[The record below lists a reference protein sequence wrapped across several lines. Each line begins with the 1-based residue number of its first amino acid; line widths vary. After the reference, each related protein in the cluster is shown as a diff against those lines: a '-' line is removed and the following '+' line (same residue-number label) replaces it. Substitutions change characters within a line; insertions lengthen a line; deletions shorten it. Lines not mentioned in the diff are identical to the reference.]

1 MLPTTEV
8 LEQDLLKVRGL
19 VESMAAQRRNQTAN
33 DSLVTQLSLNP
44 ESLEEAAQNLMSQAS
59 ETLCLIIG
67 ERSETATA
75 VISAFRRIA
84 PVLAPQ
90 VTVRAL
96 VPPVTRTREALAALF
111 PERAQVRLAMLS
123 GLTAVVSDAK
133 TTLVSNTPGDPSLIH
148 NSSVATNLRALFD
161 TVWPTAQVLDQHLRL
176 REQSHA
182 EELRRVLGCLQEG
195 LIDDVAAR
203 KVSMSVRTYR
213 RHVADLMALLGT
225 SSRFQA
231 GARAVETGLL
241 PRRSTRVAA
250 RPVPAD
256 IVSRVSP
263 ECST

>member
-1 MLPTTEV
+1 MPTTEV

-19 VESMAAQRRNQTAN
+19 VESMAAQRRSQTAN
-33 DSLVTQLSLNP
+33 DSLVTQLSLHP
-44 ESLEEAAQNLMSQAS
+44 EALEEAAENLMSQAS
-59 ETLCLIIG
+59 ESLCLIIG
-67 ERSETATA
+67 ERSGTTSA
-75 VISAFRRIA
+75 VIAAFRRIVPA
-84 PVLAPQ
+84 LAAE

-96 VPPVTRTREALAALF
+96 VPPVTRTREALTALL
-111 PERAQVRLAMLS
+111 PEKAEVRLATLS

-133 TTLVSNTPGDPSLIH
+133 ETLVSNTPGDPSLIR
-148 NSSVATNLRALFD
+148 NTSVATNLRALFD
-161 TVWPTAQVLDQHLRL
+161 TIWPTATVLDQHLRF
-176 REQSHA
+176 REQAHA
-182 EELRRVLGCLQEG
+182 EDLRRVLGCLQEG

-213 RHVADLMALLGT
+213 RHVADIMTLLGT